1 MRPFLLES
9 AGPVHTFATVPV
21 SILLN
26 VTVTSAGKDLNSSGR
41 SYKHLPTLFGA
52 PNHHPAPH
60 HQLESSRSYSGPAPC
75 DKVGECLL
83 SPCVF
88 LSTGPTAKKAVCTL
102 VSQRA
107 LKAFSFFISAIS
119 AGKHGGVPGSD
130 FYFVFYTIFPFCFVL
145 FFTFKICLLRYNFLT
160 IKCNHFKYRVQ
171 WVLTNDKPMW
181 YGPNYDIEFLHH
193 SLVPGAD

>member
-1 MRPFLLES
+1 MASRKRKVIYLCGWHSQLALYFYWTVLPWMQPFLLES

-41 SYKHLPTLFGA
+41 FYKHLPTLCGA

-107 LKAFSFFISAIS
+107 LKAFSFFTQDW
-119 AGKHGGVPGSD
+119 GS
-130 FYFVFYTIFPFCFVL
+130 C
-145 FFTFKICLLRYNFLT
+145 
-160 IKCNHFKYRVQ
+160 
-171 WVLTNDKPMW
+171 
-181 YGPNYDIEFLHH
+181 YD
-193 SLVPGAD
+193 